1 MADGPL
7 ETNGKDQSE
16 KVAMDHLDHQ
26 EEDGAAV
33 DGRIP
38 LHHKIIS
45 FVRTNLL
52 LVLLMS
58 SLVLGITVGFCVRLI
73 STRKYT
79 DSEITYILFP
89 GTLFLNMLSM
99 IIIPLIVSSL
109 IVGMASL
116 DKQVSGTIKYNCECE
131 RLNIK

>member
-16 KVAMDHLDHQ
+16 KISMDHVDHQ
-26 EEDGAAV
+26 EEDGAAAV
-33 DGRIP
+33 VASEAIP
-38 LHHKIIS
+38 FYTKLIS
-45 FVRTNLL
+45 FLLTNLL

-58 SLVLGITVGFCVRLI
+58 SLLLGITVGFGVRLI
-73 STRKYT
+73 STRKFT

-99 IIIPLIVSSL
+99 IIIPLIISSL

-116 DKQVSGTIKYNCECE
+116 DKQVSLIT
-131 RLNIK
+131 